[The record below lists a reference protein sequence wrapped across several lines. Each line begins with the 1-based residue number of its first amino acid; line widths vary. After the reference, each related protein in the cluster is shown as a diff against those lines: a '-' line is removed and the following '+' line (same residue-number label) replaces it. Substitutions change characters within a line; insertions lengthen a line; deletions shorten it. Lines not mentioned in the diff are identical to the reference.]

1 MPKGKQNLN
10 TIYISERLQE
20 CLRPIAGCALTTII
34 APMGYGKTTAV
45 NWYLARKVKAEQAV
59 VVRISV
65 YSDNLPIF
73 WKGIQNGFAFSGFDF
88 LAQYECPSDEAS
100 AGFLMDRIVHT
111 LAGETPCYI
120 FIDDFHL
127 LTDGRITEFLCTLA
141 NRLPENVHLIVA
153 SRDRFLSGQAIV
165 RLGGKLHRIQA
176 DELRLNHTELSTY
189 AHQCGTDLSEPQV
202 DAILHS
208 SEGWF
213 SAVYLNLCALV
224 KNGELPD
231 QQSDIYEMFTSAM
244 IDPLPEDRR
253 EFLIVM
259 GLADE
264 FTLEMAKF
272 ITENAEAEQI
282 LSGLTEQN
290 AFVSRLDNRAFR
302 FHHMMKE
309 CAERAF
315 SALDSQ
321 KQEQYRDRY
330 GKWYEE
336 HGLYLHA
343 LSAYWESRNF
353 DAALSV
359 ILEDAGNLLAS
370 MKPSQVLEFL
380 ARCPVEI
387 LKKHPLTL
395 LVLMRRMVT
404 WGMVPKMMELKELL
418 LTSIEEHPELSQE
431 ERGNLLGECDLIMS
445 FLMYNDITKMSQF
458 HRSASAQM
466 TRPAISIQKSG
477 SWTFGSPSV
486 LWMFHREPGGLAE
499 ELQEMKECMPHYYRI
514 TDGHGQGAERIMSAE
529 ADYMQGRFVDAQI
542 ALENTYLHIA
552 ESGQI
557 NMILCC
563 DFLALRLSLCMDL
576 HLHYGTEER
585 RKALMQQ
592 HNMMWLNLYDS
603 ACAFHYALAGQ
614 TEQIPALFREHRLS
628 TVSFLTLGKP
638 MMEMIENQVYLA
650 QGAYAAVIGRSES
663 LMGMSEQ
670 LHYAL
675 LTLHLQVQTAAA
687 YEQLGKRPEA
697 RALIKL
703 ALKEAEPD
711 QFYMPFVE
719 NYRYLA
725 DLLEGGDV
733 SGKGAFLS
741 RIQELGQQY
750 EKRQREKKQTDAYPE
765 QFSVLT
771 EQERKIVGLMAEH
784 LSNKEIAEK
793 LFLSE
798 GTVKQYINQIY
809 SKLQING
816 DTRSKRKELLRKLT
830 IG

>member
-20 CLRPIAGCALTTII
+20 CLRPVAGCALTTII

-45 NWYLARKVKAEQAV
+45 NWYLARKVKAEQAA

-65 YSDNLPIF
+65 YSDNLSIF
-73 WKGIQNGFAFSGFDF
+73 WKGIQNAFSFAGFDF

-100 AGFLMDRIVHT
+100 AGFLMDRMVHT

-231 QQSDIYEMFTSAM
+231 QQSDIYEMFMSAM

-272 ITENAEAEQI
+272 VTENAESEQI
-282 LSGLTEQN
+282 LSVLTEQN

-315 SALDSQ
+315 SLLDVQ
-321 KQEQYRDRY
+321 KQEQYRNRY
-330 GKWYEE
+330 GEWYEE

-359 ILEDAGNLLAS
+359 ILKDAGNLLAS
-370 MKPSQVLEFL
+370 IKPSQVLEFL
-380 ARCPVEI
+380 ERCPLEI
-387 LKKHPLTL
+387 LKRHPLTL

-418 LTSIEEHPELSQE
+418 LMSIEEHPDLTRE

-486 LWMFHREPGGLAE
+486 LWMFHRESGRLAV

-563 DFLALRLSLCMDL
+563 DFLALRLSLCMEL
-576 HLHYGTEER
+576 PLRYGTEER
-585 RKALMQQ
+585 RKTLMQQ

-603 ACAFHYALAGQ
+603 ACGFHYALAGQ

-628 TVSFLTLGKP
+628 TVSFLALGKP
-638 MMEMIENQVYLA
+638 MMEVIENQVYLA

-663 LMGMSEQ
+663 LMSMSEKF
-670 LHYAL
+670 HYAL
-675 LTLHLQVQTAAA
+675 LTLYLQVQTAAA

-697 RALIKL
+697 RSLLKL
-703 ALKEAEPD
+703 ALKEAEAD

-725 DLLEGGDV
+725 KLLDGENPN
-733 SGKGAFLS
+733 GKEAFLS

-750 EKRQREKKQTDAYPE
+750 EKRQEEKKQTDAYPE
-765 QFSVLT
+765 QFLVLT

-784 LSNKEIAEK
+784 FSNKEVAEK